1 MQLAV
6 KAARESLIA
15 AIQAR
20 EAANAQRAADQSGA
34 QDVQAQFTVD
44 AARAQLVA
52 ALGRTS

>member
-1 MQLAV
+1 VQLAV